1 MNDNDIDYFKRKA
14 RESVTGVGKRT
25 RKQRRAALVDPIR
38 SYRHGSINW
47 RLRTAL
53 AVLILAMLT
62 TSKAALAA
70 QTPGVYDL
78 VKDFGADPTGATD
91 STAAVQSLFSTVGEG
106 EVGLIPQGT
115 YSITSTINVIDQA
128 GARFSGLGPATSGQ
142 TIFRWDGPSG
152 GTVFWLD
159 GVETSYFKNFSITS
173 GAGQIGVCMDTDLIP
188 IPGITHISSDN
199 RYDDISCQGSTI
211 AGFRFSHS
219 NAPNDDMHF
228 LTDVSVQCN
237 GGRGISVEGHES
249 KFNLLRNGSFS
260 NCDAGIAIEPFGS
273 LHAWNPKFTNNKID
287 LLLGGPYDTIAL
299 YHPTS
304 VGSKML
310 LYLLGK
316 SEAPWPVLI
325 ENGDFDVSDI
335 QSGENGILI
344 LGPGPLLLK
353 NNNFHTS
360 NVAAASTFTVRADTF
375 GTGGGVSSIGNIY
388 PGGSPF
394 IVNGHLVSIGDIF
407 LNDGV
412 GQTSAPIVTGLI
424 LSARPGP

>member
-1 MNDNDIDYFKRKA
+1 
-14 RESVTGVGKRT
+14 
-25 RKQRRAALVDPIR
+25 LVYSTR
-38 SYRHGSINW
+38 SYRHVSINW
-47 RLRTAL
+47 RLRALL
-53 AVLILAMLT
+53 AVLTLAIL
-62 TSKAALAA
+62 TSSKVALAA

-78 VKDFGADPTGATD
+78 IKDFGADPTGATD

-152 GTVFWLD
+152 GIVFALN
-159 GVETSYFKNFSITS
+159 GVETSYFRDFSITS
-173 GAGQIGVCMDTDLIP
+173 GAGQIGVCMDTDLIF
-188 IPGITHISSDN
+188 IPGVTHISSDN
-199 RYDDISCQGSTI
+199 RYDDILCQGSTI

-219 NAPNDDMHF
+219 NAPNNDMHF

-249 KFNLLRNGSFS
+249 KFNLVRNGSFS
-260 NCDAGIAIEPFGS
+260 DCDQAIALEPFGS
-273 LHAWNPKFTNNKID
+273 LHAWNPRFMNNKLD
-287 LLLGGPYDTIAL
+287 LLLGGPYDTVAL

-304 VGSKML
+304 VGSGQL
-310 LYLLGK
+310 LVQLGK
-316 SEAPWPVLI
+316 SEAPYPTLI
-325 ENGDFDVSDI
+325 ENGDFDVSNI
-335 QSGENGILI
+335 QPGTNAIYD

-360 NVAAASTFTVRADTF
+360 NVTAASNFAVVANTF

-394 IVNGHLVSIGDIF
+394 QDNGHLVSIGDI
-407 LNDGV
+407 LNGGV

-424 LSARPGP
+424 LSARPTQ